1 MAKAGYEIMTGAE
14 VALSAATTKTVL
26 GVRAGSAFAL
36 DLLKVQVHGLAS
48 GSSAPG
54 FEPVLFE
61 VCTATFATN
70 APGTNSTTVTP
81 AQKYGRVLTHGMTA
95 ARNWTSEPTV
105 LTVIDEFLFH
115 PQTGFKEWTPF
126 GATPDTALNEGFV
139 LRLNSDNALS
149 VRAGM
154 LVERS

>member
-1 MAKAGYEIMTGAE
+1 MAKAGYAIKTEAE
-14 VALSAATTKTVL
+14 VALTAATTKSIL
-26 GVRAGSAFAL
+26 GVRAGSSFAL

-61 VCTATFATN
+61 VCLATFATN

-81 AQKYGRVLTHGMTA
+81 VQTYGRVLTHGMTA
-95 ARNWTSEPTV
+95 ARAWTAEPTA
-105 LTVIDEFLFH
+105 LTVLDEFLFH
-115 PQTGFKEWTPF
+115 PQTGFKEWIPF
-126 GATPDTALNEGFV
+126 GATYDCGLNEGFV

-149 VRAGM
+149 VRATM
-154 LVERS
+154 NVERN